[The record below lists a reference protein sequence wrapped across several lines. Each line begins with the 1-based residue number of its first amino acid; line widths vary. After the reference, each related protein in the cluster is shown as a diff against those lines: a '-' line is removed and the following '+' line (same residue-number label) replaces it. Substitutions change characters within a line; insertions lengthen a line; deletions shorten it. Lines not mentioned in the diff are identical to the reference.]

1 MSLSRSLEPK
11 REGRILADGIEPP
24 DGLERESLRLDE
36 DCTYSSRG
44 HFEAERFWSRV
55 HHLIGVPAA
64 LVGGVAGVSAF
75 NQETLIAGV
84 LAVVAAAL
92 AGLATF
98 LNPSARAAK
107 HHTAGTKYLSLRNES
122 RFLRETWP
130 NPTDVIS
137 FRDNLA
143 SLVQRRNELNESSPP
158 IPRHAFK
165 AARKRIEQG
174 EATYEADVR

>member
-1 MSLSRSLEPK
+1 MSGTVNKVDPT
-11 REGRILADGIEPP
+11 
-24 DGLERESLRLDE
+24 DGLQRESLRLEE

-55 HHLIGVPAA
+55 HHWIGVPAA

-75 NQETLIAGV
+75 NQEMLLAGS

-92 AGLATF
+92 AALATF
-98 LNPSARAAK
+98 LNPSARAAE
-107 HHTAGTKYLSLRNES
+107 HHAAGTKYLSLRNES
-122 RFLRETWP
+122 RFLRETLL
-130 NPTDVIS
+130 NPSDVIP
-137 FRDNLA
+137 FRDKLA
-143 SLVQRRNELNESSPP
+143 SLVQRRNELNESSRP

-174 EATYEADVR
+174 EAKYGVDVR